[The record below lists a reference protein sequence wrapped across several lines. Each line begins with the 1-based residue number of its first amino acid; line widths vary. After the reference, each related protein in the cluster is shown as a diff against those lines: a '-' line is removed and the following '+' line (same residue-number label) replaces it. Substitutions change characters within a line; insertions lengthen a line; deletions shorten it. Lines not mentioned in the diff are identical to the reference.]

1 MDAFIMLVAVIAALA
16 LFAGFAARF
25 GVDSRVDSTD
35 PRSPAYPVG
44 ITS

>member
-1 MDAFIMLVAVIAALA
+1 MDTFIMLIAVIAALA
-16 LFAGFAARF
+16 LFGALAARF

-35 PRSPAYPVG
+35 PRRSPYPVG